1 MLNYYGRRFNLQKYP
16 TICKVQDLSDF
27 YLCRTSKYLGVL
39 QNSISFFK
47 GVVHHLNVIG
57 RTVCLEIYQTDI
69 ISFYYRVTN
78 KQMLITSIF
87 PFIKNQISF
96 RNTLHRCLD
105 QRIRIKHH
113 LIQPRKSLECTE
125 PNLTM
130 GQSGKLTIYV
140 ITKIFKVL

>member
-1 MLNYYGRRFNLQKYP
+1 MNYYGRRFNLQKYP

-39 QNSISFFK
+39 QNSISFSK
-47 GVVHHLNVIG
+47 GVVHHLNLIG
-57 RTVCLEIYQTDI
+57 RTICLEIYQTDI

-78 KQMLITSIF
+78 KQMPITSIF

-96 RNTLHRCLD
+96 RNTLHHYLD

-113 LIQPRKSLECTE
+113 LIQKFLECAE

-130 GQSGKLTIYV
+130 GQSRKLTIYV